1 MDPSQV
7 CTGEQHCAL
16 GERGHGRFD
25 LVRKDSKKEESQSE
39 KLCIPIFLTV
49 AQDEPYK
56 KPVTYFFQRFYEN
69 ISTKCVNDSCL
80 KEKPSRDK

>member
-1 MDPSQV
+1 MV
-7 CTGEQHCAL
+7 L
-16 GERGHGRFD
+16 
-25 LVRKDSKKEESQSE
+25 LVYPE
-39 KLCIPIFLTV
+39 KTQKREKIGLKNFPCIHIFLTV

-69 ISTKCVNDSCL
+69 ISTKCVNDSCQ